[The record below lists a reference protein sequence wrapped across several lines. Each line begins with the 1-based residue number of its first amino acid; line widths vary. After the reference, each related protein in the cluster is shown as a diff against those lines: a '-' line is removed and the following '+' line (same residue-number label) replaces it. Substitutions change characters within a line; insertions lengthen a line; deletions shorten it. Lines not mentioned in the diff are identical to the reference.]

1 VGEPQPD
8 VPRGGPRPPR
18 GASSRILGSSAGCL
32 VTVTVSTSGE
42 LLAVDIRPGD
52 YQPHDPPG
60 LDNMGDMLVEAFTD
74 AVARASAAAREFA
87 EDPGLA

>member
-1 VGEPQPD
+1 MGEPQPD
-8 VPRGGPRPPR
+8 VRRDGPRPPR
-18 GASSRILGSSAGCL
+18 GASSWIRGSSAGGL

-42 LLAVDIRPGD
+42 LLTVDVRPGD

-60 LDNMGDMLVEAFTD
+60 LDNMGDLLVEAFTD
-74 AVARASAAAREFA
+74 AMARASAAARESA